1 VRINRL
7 RTRAELIVSAFIASL
22 FSAQAPRPVKTCCW
36 QCWTR
41 RAEIATGDR
50 VAAIQSPMELDRG
63 AVLLSTSAL

>member
-22 FSAQAPRPVKTCCW
+22 FSAQAPRPVKTCC
-36 QCWTR
+36 CWTR

>member
-22 FSAQAPRPVKTCCW
+22 FSAQAPRPVKT
-36 QCWTR
+36 CWTR

>member
-1 VRINRL
+1 VRINHL

-22 FSAQAPRPVKTCCW
+22 FSAQAPRPVKTC
-36 QCWTR
+36 CWTR